1 MTWRDRG
8 AFAALCVIWGLP
20 YLFIKL
26 AVGEISP
33 AGVAWARIA
42 LGAVILVPIAYRRGT
57 LGSAVTHWRGIC
69 AFALAEMAVPF
80 FLISLGER
88 WISSSLTA
96 ILIATVPFTVILLA
110 PFFRLSE
117 PVTARRIVGLVCG
130 FIGVVVLL
138 GIDSVQG
145 LLGWLGVACVAGAT
159 VAYALGSLVVQRY
172 LMAVDELGAVAASLA
187 IATAVL
193 LLPAL
198 MTRPEHMP
206 SRPALI
212 SVGVLGVVCTAI
224 ALWLYFYLIA
234 RVGAAR
240 ATLFTYVNPAVA
252 ALLGI
257 VLLHEP
263 FGLSLIIGMAL
274 ILFGSWMAASRR
286 EGDTTPAAPA
296 K

>member
-1 MTWRDRG
+1 MTWRERC

-26 AVGEISP
+26 AVTEISP

-57 LGSAVTHWRGIC
+57 LRSAATHWRGVC

-117 PVTARRIVGLVCG
+117 RVTARRVVGLVCG

-159 VAYALGSLVVQRY
+159 VAYALGSLIVQRY
-172 LMAVDELGAVAASLA
+172 LTAVDELGAVAASLA
-187 IATAVL
+187 IATALL

-206 SRPALI
+206 STPALI

-263 FGLSLIIGMAL
+263 LGLSLIIGMAL
-274 ILFGSWMAASRR
+274 ILSGSWMAASRR
-286 EGDTTPAAPA
+286 AGDTPAAVP
-296 K
+296 

>member
-1 MTWRDRG
+1 MRWRDWG
-8 AFAALCVIWGLP
+8 AFAALSVIWGLP

-26 AVGEISP
+26 AVTEISP

-42 LGAVILVPIAYRRGT
+42 IGAAILVPVAYRRGT
-57 LGSAVTHWRGIC
+57 LRSAATHWRGIC

-80 FLISLGER
+80 FLVSLGER

-117 PVTARRIVGLVCG
+117 RLTARRIVGLVSG

-138 GIDSVQG
+138 GIDSVHG
-145 LLGWLGVACVAGAT
+145 LLGWAGVACVLSAT
-159 VAYALGSLVVQRY
+159 LSYAVGSLVVQRY
-172 LMAVDELGAVAASLA
+172 LKGVDELGAVAASLA

-193 LLPAL
+193 LFPAL
-198 MTRPEHMP
+198 MTIPDHTP
-206 SRPALI
+206 STLALV
-212 SVGVLGVVCTAI
+212 SVGVLGVVCTAL
-224 ALWLYFYLIA
+224 ALWLYFYLIS

-240 ATLFTYVNPAVA
+240 ATVFTYVNPAVA

-257 VLLHEP
+257 VVLHEP

-274 ILFGSWMAASRR
+274 ILLGSWMAASRR
-286 EGDTTPAAPA
+286 D
-296 K
+296 

>member
-1 MTWRDRG
+1 MTWRDWG
-8 AFAALCVIWGLP
+8 AFAALSVIWGLP

-26 AVGEISP
+26 AVTEISP

-42 LGAVILVPIAYRRGT
+42 IGAAILVPVAYRRGT
-57 LGSAVTHWRGIC
+57 LRSAATHWRGIC

-80 FLISLGER
+80 FLVSLGER

-117 PVTARRIVGLVCG
+117 RLTARRIVGLVSG

-138 GIDSVQG
+138 GIDSVHG
-145 LLGWLGVACVAGAT
+145 LLGWAGVACVLSAT
-159 VAYALGSLVVQRY
+159 LSYAVGSLVVQRY
-172 LMAVDELGAVAASLA
+172 LKGVDELGAVAASLA

-193 LLPAL
+193 LFPAL
-198 MTRPEHMP
+198 MTIPDHTP
-206 SRPALI
+206 STLALV
-212 SVGVLGVVCTAI
+212 SVGVLGVVCTAL
-224 ALWLYFYLIA
+224 ALWLYFYLIS

-240 ATLFTYVNPAVA
+240 ATVFTYVNPAVA

-257 VLLHEP
+257 VVLHEP

-274 ILFGSWMAASRR
+274 ILLGSWMAASRR
-286 EGDTTPAAPA
+286 D
-296 K
+296 

>member
-1 MTWRDRG
+1 MTWRDWC
-8 AFAALCVIWGLP
+8 AFAALSVIWGLP

-26 AVGEISP
+26 AVTEISP

-42 LGAVILVPIAYRRGT
+42 IGAAILVPVAYRRGT
-57 LGSAVTHWRGIC
+57 LRSAATHWRGIC

-80 FLISLGER
+80 FLVSLGER

-117 PVTARRIVGLVCG
+117 RLTARRIV
-130 FIGVVVLL
+130 L
-138 GIDSVQG
+138 GIDSVHG
-145 LLGWLGVACVAGAT
+145 RLGWAGVACVLSAT
-159 VAYALGSLVVQRY
+159 LSYAVGSLVVQRY
-172 LMAVDELGAVAASLA
+172 LKGVDELGAVAASLA

-193 LLPAL
+193 LFPAL
-198 MTRPEHMP
+198 MTIPDHTP
-206 SRPALI
+206 STLALV
-212 SVGVLGVVCTAI
+212 SVGVLGVVCTAL
-224 ALWLYFYLIA
+224 ALWLYFYLIS

-240 ATLFTYVNPAVA
+240 ATVFTYVNPAVA

-257 VLLHEP
+257 VVLHEP

-274 ILFGSWMAASRR
+274 ILLGSWMAASRR
-286 EGDTTPAAPA
+286 D
-296 K
+296 

>member
-1 MTWRDRG
+1 MTWRDRC
-8 AFAALCVIWGLP
+8 AFAALCVIGGLP

-26 AVGEISP
+26 AVAEISP

-117 PVTARRIVGLVCG
+117 RVTARRVVGLLCG

-159 VAYALGSLVVQRY
+159 VAYALGSLIVQRY

-187 IATAVL
+187 IATAV
-193 LLPAL
+193 A
-198 MTRPEHMP
+198 
-206 SRPALI
+206 
-212 SVGVLGVVCTAI
+212 VC
-224 ALWLYFYLIA
+224 
-234 RVGAAR
+234 
-240 ATLFTYVNPAVA
+240 P
-252 ALLGI
+252 
-257 VLLHEP
+257 P
-263 FGLSLIIGMAL
+263 
-274 ILFGSWMAASRR
+274 
-286 EGDTTPAAPA
+286 
-296 K
+296 